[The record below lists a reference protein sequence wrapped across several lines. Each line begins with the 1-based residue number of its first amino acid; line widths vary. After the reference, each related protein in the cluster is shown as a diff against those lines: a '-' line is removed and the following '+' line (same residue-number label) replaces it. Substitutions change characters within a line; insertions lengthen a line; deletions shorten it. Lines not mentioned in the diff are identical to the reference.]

1 MKTASIAT
9 KDVPAQTQGV
19 RQAELSGS
27 ASSEHNCICRAG
39 GSVDLAAGTPP
50 LFWMEQNADSS
61 NTCSDDLYFAPT
73 NVPNQLPDGVPDR
86 LVSSQSSSYVP
97 LSGQQKF
104 ALFLRRSYAPT
115 IFTSAAF
122 DATYSHLIHDW
133 PAYGQG
139 ADGLGKRYGATLA
152 NAEAGAFFKGFL
164 MPYLLHQDPRYLPS
178 KEASRF
184 SRAMY
189 ATSRVLVTRSDSG
202 KDTFN
207 SSLLAGTVLSRMLT
221 NAYYPTQQR
230 RLEPTMSGM
239 GGALLSDLQANLM
252 REFGPDIQR
261 FIRKHQPGALKRM
274 EDRLFP

>member
-1 MKTASIAT
+1 MYRLRPKAFGRLNCLALFLLSTIAW
-9 KDVPAQTQGV
+9 
-19 RQAELSGS
+19 AERV
-27 ASSEHNCICRAG
+27 AP
-39 GSVDLAAGTPP
+39 LAWQQETPP
-50 LFWMEQNADSS
+50 LFWMETAASS
-61 NTCSDDLYFAPT
+61 NTCPDDFYFTP
-73 NVPNQLPDGVPDR
+73 PNTANHVADGVPDR
-86 LVSSQSSSYVP
+86 LDTPQSSSYVP

-164 MPYLLHQDPRYLPS
+164 MPYLLRQDPRYLPS
-178 KEASRF
+178 NETSRF

-189 ATSRVLVTRSDSG
+189 ATSRVLITRSDSG

-230 RLEPTMSGM
+230 QLEPTFSGV
-239 GGALLSDLQANLM
+239 GGALLSDMQTNLL

-261 FIRKHQPGALKRM
+261 FIRKHQPGELKRLK
-274 EDRLFP
+274 DRLFP

>member
-1 MKTASIAT
+1 MYRFRPKAFGKLNCLALLLLSTIAS
-9 KDVPAQTQGV
+9 
-19 RQAELSGS
+19 AERVAPLTWQQ
-27 ASSEHNCICRAG
+27 E
-39 GSVDLAAGTPP
+39 TPP
-50 LFWMEQNADSS
+50 LFWIENAASS
-61 NTCSDDLYFAPT
+61 NTCPDDFYFTP
-73 NVPNQLPDGVPDR
+73 PNTANHVADGVPDR
-86 LVSSQSSSYVP
+86 LDTPQSSSYVP

-164 MPYLLHQDPRYLPS
+164 MPYLLRQDPRYLPS
-178 KEASRF
+178 NETSRF

-189 ATSRVLVTRSDSG
+189 ATSRVLITRSDSG

-230 RLEPTMSGM
+230 QLEPTFSGV
-239 GGALLSDLQANLM
+239 GGALLSDMQTNLL

-261 FIRKHQPGALKRM
+261 FIRKHQPGELKRLK
-274 EDRLFP
+274 DRLFP